1 MTRDDEIRFGIFEEK
16 LRQLIDSHD
25 RIKEKNLEL
34 ESELTVVRQQL
45 QQTMQDYSELQS
57 SYQNLKAGRV
67 LEGLD
72 VNDVSVTRERLEKL
86 VREVDRCIALVNA

>member
-1 MTRDDEIRFGIFEEK
+1 MTRDDEICFDSFEEK
-16 LRQLIDSHD
+16 LSQLIDSHD
-25 RIKEKNLEL
+25 RLKAKNLEMAN
-34 ESELTVVRQQL
+34 ELSAVRKQL

-72 VNDVSVTRERLEKL
+72 VSDVGVTRERLEKL
-86 VREVDRCIALVNA
+86 VREVDRCIALINA

>member
-16 LRQLIDSHD
+16 LCQLVDSHD
-25 RIKEKNLEL
+25 RLKAKNLEL
-34 ESELTVVRQQL
+34 EAELTAVRKQL
-45 QQTMQDYSELQS
+45 ERTMQDYSELQS

-72 VNDVSVTRERLEKL
+72 VTDVSGTRERLAKL
-86 VREVDRCIALVNA
+86 VREVDRCIALIKA

>member
-72 VNDVSVTRERLEKL
+72 VSDVSVTRERLEKL

>member
-34 ESELTVVRQQL
+34 ELELTVVRQQL

-72 VNDVSVTRERLEKL
+72 VSDVSVTRERLEKL